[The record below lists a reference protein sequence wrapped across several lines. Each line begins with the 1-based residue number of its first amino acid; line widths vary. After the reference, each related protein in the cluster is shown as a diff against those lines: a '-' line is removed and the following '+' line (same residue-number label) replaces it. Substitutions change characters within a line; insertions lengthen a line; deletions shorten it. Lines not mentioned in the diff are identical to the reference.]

1 MLNYIEILGNNSHWY
16 PRGKS
21 WYPSITTILSCYP
34 KGEGFSRWL
43 ANAGSYENAEGIRD
57 NAAKRGTRVHDTVE
71 AMLRDPSLLLAYE
84 DFTLEE
90 WGMIEGFC
98 NWYTDHKPVV
108 DTEFI
113 EKVLYSDTFKVA
125 GKADL
130 RCSVGGEDMVV
141 DFKTSSAIHRSM
153 NIQAN
158 MYALMYT
165 EMGMPTETFAILRLG
180 TRHKRKYEFAV
191 QGKNDQF
198 LAGFLA
204 CQSLWEQE
212 NNSIEPPF
220 IKVPSTLSLNLL

>member
-16 PRGKS
+16 PRGKT

-57 NAAKRGTRVHDTVE
+57 TAAKRGTRVHDTVE
-71 AMLRDPSLLLAYE
+71 AMLRDPSLTLSYE

-98 NWYTDHKPVV
+98 NWYVDYKPVV

-113 EKVLYSDTFKVA
+113 ERVLYSDTYKVA

-130 RCSVGGEDMVV
+130 RCKIGDDDIVV
-141 DFKTSSAIHRSM
+141 DFKTSSAIHNSM
-153 NIQAN
+153 LVQAN
-158 MYALMYT
+158 MYAHMYT
-165 EMGMPTETFAILRLG
+165 EMGMPTHKFAILRLG
-180 TRHKRKYEFAV
+180 TRHKRKYEFVVSDISLDLIAA
-191 QGKNDQF
+191 F
-198 LAGFLA
+198 RS
-204 CQSLWEQE
+204 CQILWEQE
-212 NNSIEPPF
+212 NDVTKPPF